1 MHFWLNKRRGGRL
14 ALATAG
20 AAALTVTLAVVPAHA
35 SVAALTAPA
44 PGPASAPAPGPAS
57 APAPGPASAP
67 APSPTPASTPR
78 LTTNTDAPCNVTPR
92 PGFVRCLAVVR
103 TTAAHNIMA
112 ASSNQPPATALGP
125 ADLQSAYHLPALGA
139 GQTVA
144 IVDANGDSK
153 AESDLATFRA
163 QYGLPPC
170 TAANGCFRKVD
181 QAGGTNY
188 PPDDPG
194 WALETSL
201 DLDAVSAAC
210 PKCNILLVQGNS
222 PSVSDLA
229 AAVDEAVTLGAKF
242 VSNSYGAPD
251 GSADSYNASYSHS
264 GVAIVAS
271 SGDTGYIA
279 EWPSALP
286 VVTAVG
292 GTLLTKD
299 SAVSR
304 GWDETAWDSGGSGCS
319 ATEAQ
324 PDFQAG
330 LNTDC
335 SMRAVADISADA
347 DPASGLATY
356 DTLGENGWLQV
367 GGTSLAAPLITAMY
381 AMAGTPESG
390 SYPVSYAYHDKNP
403 AADLFDVT
411 QGSNGSCGTV
421 LCTAGPGWDGPTGLG
436 TPDGLGALSS
446 GPQSVITGQATDAT
460 TGKPLAGVTVTASPG
475 GYQTQTDAGGK
486 FELDVTAGSYTVT
499 GSLYAY
505 QSAMDSVQATAN
517 QTATANLSLAELP
530 HTTLTGTVRD
540 GSGHGWPVY
549 AKIIIGGGYPGAPVY
564 TDPFTGKYSVILAAP
579 STYPVTVSA
588 AAPTVDAPPGD
599 GYQTLSS
606 QVTAG
611 SSSTTRADFTLS
623 ADKTACIAP
632 GYGYPGLNEH
642 FTSWTQGTPRDGWT
656 VTGSRDGWRFDNP
669 GNRPPPTMTTGN
681 DTFAIADSGTSGG
694 YLNSTLTSPAIDLSG
709 QLSPEL
715 SFQSEYYGA
724 PGQQGTIELSTDG
737 GGSWTPIWHHTTDD
751 VVSTSPY
758 TTIAIPAAAGKH
770 DVRIR
775 FRYSGDDA
783 WWWSVGNVHV
793 GDPGCTA
800 LPGGL
805 VSGLVTDAGT
815 GQAVAGASVTSTT
828 QPGVSGFA
836 TGTGD
841 TAVNGALYSVFS
853 PATGSQGFTATAAGY
868 SSSTASVNVTADQ
881 LTRQDFALTASATAA
896 AATRHVTS
904 AKTASAKPAPE
915 PAGQP
920 PAGQL
925 PAGQLQPVALP
936 GLHGTSYTITLIT
949 GDQVHLQTTGAGR
962 YTVNATPSAVGGDQ
976 GVRITGIA
984 TAKGTTSLQAMPS
997 LALPLMTAG
1006 QVDPGLFDLAWLAAH
1021 GDTGSGAELPVVLQS
1036 ATAAG
1041 TAAVAK
1047 TAAAVPGVKVTGVS
1061 AAADTVQVTV
1071 SAGDAAAFWSAIT
1084 GTRAARPGQ
1093 PATGLATTGLADGIT
1108 GIWLADHRTATASP
1122 QRAAER
1128 LAADQ
1133 RLYTV
1138 TETIIGPAPATGLG
1152 CGPQET
1158 LCISPIDQ
1166 GMFGVSGAAA
1176 DTGFPAA
1183 SFVCSSQTAGGPC
1196 TAYQVTYQVPAGI
1209 YLVDGFANVDQGSDT
1224 DGLDMTI
1231 PQLAVI
1237 GDTSFTIDV
1246 NKARKLAVTT
1256 PRPSSSVS
1264 FATQEERV
1272 TPDGT
1277 AAFGGTIFFYGFQN
1291 EWVVRTGGPVTVGT
1305 FNFSAQWL
1313 REAPVITMSVGGSA
1327 LNPYYPYYV
1336 DDPADPAFKRFT
1348 GSQTRQLVAAGI
1360 GSAADFA
1367 RVDVRGKLALVG
1379 LDPAAGG
1386 CIVEGSQ
1393 ITNALNAG
1401 AAGVIIDPTL
1411 PSSVVSDIG
1420 SCWMPIIA
1428 DWMVENSG
1436 NPPQLPFV
1444 SVPEADA
1451 THLRQLLAGGPVSIT
1466 VTDSGTPA
1474 YQYDLKFYTE
1484 GGMPADPGYTVTTR
1498 DLAQVDTSLHS
1509 DVPSLVDWS
1518 DAANWPD
1525 ERFIIRSGA
1534 KLHSQAA
1541 QTQYYGPLSPAE
1553 VWQRSPEVR
1562 TGEQSATGIFSQ
1574 RGRTTDDWFSRPAT
1588 PGAVTVSPEISQA
1601 QPGLWEPEAL
1611 CAFCRQGDVFY
1622 PIYYQVGQDP
1632 SVQDGAYIFDASKAH
1647 LYAGGQEIQPVPAGG
1662 VPAYTLPSGPTNY
1675 RFTMTRGNTT
1685 TDWSFGSATPTATH
1699 IPASL
1704 ACAGTILVKST
1715 APCAPMPLIL
1725 LRYNAFTNPANGVTA
1740 GGPHQIDVTPYYQD
1754 GGSAASITSLRL
1766 WISTDGGTTWQE
1778 VHVTRHAG
1786 SYTGRYQLPARA
1798 AAGGS
1803 VSLRAQATD
1812 SADTTVSQIVLN
1824 GYSIIG

>member
-1 MHFWLNKRRGGRL
+1 MTSPTCPADKPVRRRGRL

-35 SVAALTAPA
+35 SAAAVTAQAPA
-44 PGPASAPAPGPAS
+44 PAPV
-57 APAPGPASAP
+57 
-67 APSPTPASTPR
+67 
-78 LTTNTDAPCNVTPR
+78 LTANTNAPCNVTPR
-92 PGFVRCLAVVR
+92 SGFARCLAVVR

-112 ASSNQPPATALGP
+112 ASSSQPPATALGP

-170 TAANGCFRKVD
+170 TAADGCFRKVD

-188 PPDDPG
+188 PPDDSG
-194 WALETSL
+194 WGLETSL

-210 PKCNILLVQGNS
+210 PKCNILLVEGNS
-222 PSVSDLA
+222 PSISDLA

-251 GSADSYNASYSHS
+251 GSGDSYNASYTHT

-271 SGDTGYIA
+271 SGDAGNIV

-286 VVTAVG
+286 VVTAAG

-299 SAVSR
+299 TAVSR
-304 GWDETAWDSGGSGCS
+304 GWDESAWDSGGSGCS
-319 ATEAQ
+319 ATEPQ

-330 LNTDC
+330 LSTGC

-381 AMAGTPESG
+381 AMAGTPVSG

-475 GYQTQTDAGGK
+475 SYQTQTDASGK
-486 FELDVTAGSYTVT
+486 YELDVTAGSYTVT
-499 GSLYAY
+499 GSLYAF
-505 QSAMDSVQATAN
+505 QTATDSVQATAN
-517 QTATANLSLAELP
+517 QTVTANLSLAELP

-549 AKIIIGGGYPGAPVY
+549 ARITIGGGYPGAPIY
-564 TDPFTGKYSVILAAP
+564 TDPFTGKYSVVLAAP
-579 STYPVTVSA
+579 STYPITISA
-588 AAPTVDAPPGD
+588 AAPAVGAPPGD
-599 GYQTLSS
+599 GYRTLSS

-611 SSSTTRADFTLS
+611 TSSITKADFALS

-642 FTSWTQGTPRDGWT
+642 FTSWTGDTPRDGWT
-656 VTGSRDGWRFDNP
+656 VTGSSDGWRFDNP

-694 YLNSTLTSPAIDLSG
+694 HMNSTLTSPAIDLSG
-709 QLSPEL
+709 QHSPEL

-770 DVRIR
+770 DVRVR
-775 FRYSGDDA
+775 FRYSGDDS
-783 WWWSVGNVHV
+783 WWWSVGNIHV
-793 GDPGCTA
+793 GDPDCTA

-805 VSGLVTDAGT
+805 VSGLVTAAGS
-815 GQAVAGASVTSTT
+815 GQPVAGASVTSTT
-828 QPGVSGFA
+828 QPDVSGFA

-841 TAVNGALYSVFS
+841 AAVSGALYSVFS
-853 PATGSQGFTATAAGY
+853 PATGSQSFTAAADGY
-868 SSSTASVNVTADQ
+868 ASSTASVNVTADQ
-881 LTRQDFALTASATAA
+881 LSRQDFALTASAS
-896 AATRHVTS
+896 AATPVKTPPAQTAP
-904 AKTASAKPAPE
+904 AKTAP
-915 PAGQP
+915 G

-925 PAGQLQPVALP
+925 PPVTLP

-949 GDQVHLQTTGAGR
+949 GDQVHLQATGAGR
-962 YTVNATPSAVGGDQ
+962 YTIDATPSSVGGDQ
-976 GVRITGIA
+976 GVRITGI
-984 TAKGTTSLQAMPS
+984 TGRDGTTSLQAVPS
-997 LALPLMTAG
+997 LALPLMTG
-1006 QVDPGLFDLAWLAAH
+1006 GKVDPGLFDLAWLAAH
-1021 GDTGSGAELPVVLQS
+1021 DDTGSGAELPVILQS
-1036 ATAAG
+1036 GAAADA
-1041 TAAVAK
+1041 AAVAK

-1071 SAGDAAAFWSAIT
+1071 SADHAAAFWSAIT
-1084 GTRAARPGQ
+1084 GTRTARPGLA
-1093 PATGLATTGLADGIT
+1093 ATGLAATGLAGGIT
-1108 GIWLADHRTATASP
+1108 GIWLAGHRTATASP
-1122 QRAAER
+1122 H

-1133 RLYTV
+1133 PLYTV
-1138 TETIIGPAPATGLG
+1138 TETIVGPAPATGLG
-1152 CGPQET
+1152 CGPAET
-1158 LCISPIDQ
+1158 LCISPSEQ
-1166 GMFGVSGAAA
+1166 GMFGVTGAAA

-1183 SFVCSSQTAGGPC
+1183 SFVCSSQAAGGPC
-1196 TAYQVTYQVPAGI
+1196 TAYQVTYRVPVGV
-1209 YLVDGFANVDQGSDT
+1209 YLVDGFANVDQGPDSE
-1224 DGLDMTI
+1224 GVDMTI
-1231 PQLAVI
+1231 PQLAVT

-1246 NKARKLAVTT
+1246 NKARKLTVTT
-1256 PRPSSSVS
+1256 PRPSASVS

-1313 REAPVITMSVGGSA
+1313 REAPVISMSVAGTA

-1379 LDPAAGG
+1379 LDPAAAG
-1386 CIVEGSQ
+1386 CLVEASQ

-1401 AAGVIIDPTL
+1401 AAGVIVDPTI
-1411 PSSVVSDIG
+1411 PAGVVADIS

-1428 DWMVENSG
+1428 DWMVAGSSVS
-1436 NPPQLPFV
+1436 PPQLPFV

-1451 THLRQLLAGGPVSIT
+1451 THLRQLLARGPVSIT

-1474 YQYDLKFYTE
+1474 YQYDLKFYSE
-1484 GGMPADPGYTVTTR
+1484 GGMPVNPAYTVTGR
-1498 DLAQVDTSLHS
+1498 DLAQVDTTLHS
-1509 DVPSLVDWS
+1509 DVPSLADWS
-1518 DAANWPD
+1518 DAANRPD
-1525 ERFIIRSGA
+1525 ERFVIRSGA

-1553 VWQRSPEVR
+1553 VWQRGTEVR
-1562 TGEQSATGIFSQ
+1562 GGAQSAIGIFSQ
-1574 RGRTTDDWFSRPAT
+1574 SNRTTDDWFSRPAA
-1588 PGAVTVSPEISQA
+1588 PGAVTASPEVSQA

-1622 PIYYQVGQDP
+1622 PIYYQVSQDP
-1632 SVQDGAYIFDASKAH
+1632 YVLDGAYIFDTSHAH
-1647 LYAGGQEIQPVPAGG
+1647 LYSGGQEIKPVSVSG
-1662 VPAYTLPSGPTNY
+1662 VPAYNLSSAQASY
-1675 RFTMTRGNTT
+1675 RFTMAQGNTT
-1685 TDWSFGSATPTATH
+1685 TDWTFGSATPTATQTPS
-1699 IPASL
+1699 IFG
-1704 ACAGTILVKST
+1704 CAGTLLLSSP
-1715 APCAPMPLIL
+1715 APCAPTPLIL
-1725 LRYNAFTNPANGVTA
+1725 LRYNPYTDPANEVTA
-1740 GGPHQIDVTPYYQD
+1740 GAPHQIDVTPYYQS
-1754 GGSAASITSLRL
+1754 GSTAASITSLRL

-1778 VHVTRHAG
+1778 VHMIGHDSG
-1786 SYTGRYQLPARA
+1786 YTGRYHLPARA
-1798 AAGGS
+1798 ATNGS
-1803 VSLRAQATD
+1803 VSLKTQATD
-1812 SADTTVSQIVLN
+1812 SAGTTVSQTVLN
-1824 GYSIIG
+1824 GYSITG

>member
-1 MHFWLNKRRGGRL
+1 MHFWLNDRRSGRL

-20 AAALTVTLAVVPAHA
+20 IAALTVTLAVVPAHA
-35 SVAALTAPA
+35 SVAA
-44 PGPASAPAPGPAS
+44 ASAPAP
-57 APAPGPASAP
+57 APATG
-67 APSPTPASTPR
+67 
-78 LTTNTDAPCNVTPR
+78 LTANTNAPCNVTPR
-92 PGFVRCLAVVR
+92 PGFARCLAVVR

-112 ASSNQPPATALGP
+112 ASSSQPAATALGP

-153 AESDLATFRA
+153 AESDLAAFRA

-170 TAANGCFRKVD
+170 TGADDCFRKVD

-188 PPDDPG
+188 PADDPG
-194 WALETSL
+194 WGLETSL

-210 PKCNILLVQGNS
+210 PKCNILLVEGNS

-229 AAVDEAVTLGAKF
+229 AAVDEAVALGAKF

-251 GSADSYNASYSHS
+251 GSGDSYNASYTHS

-271 SGDTGYIA
+271 SGDTGNIV
-279 EWPSALP
+279 EWPSGLP

-292 GTLLTKD
+292 GTRLTKD
-299 SAVSR
+299 TAVSR
-304 GWDETAWDSGGSGCS
+304 GWDESAWDSGGSGCS

-330 LNTDC
+330 LSTGC
-335 SMRAVADISADA
+335 SMRAVADISADG

-381 AMAGTPESG
+381 AMAGTPVSG
-390 SYPVSYAYHDKNP
+390 SYPVSYAYHDKDP

-475 GYQTQTDAGGK
+475 SYQTQTDASGK

-505 QSAMDSVQATAN
+505 QTATDSVQATAN

-549 AKIIIGGGYPGAPVY
+549 AQITIGGGYPGAPVY
-564 TDPFTGKYSVILAAP
+564 TDPFTGKYSVVLAAP
-579 STYPVTVSA
+579 STYPITISA
-588 AAPTVDAPPGD
+588 AAPAVDAPPGD

-611 SSSTTRADFTLS
+611 SSSITKADFTLS

-642 FTSWTQGTPRDGWT
+642 FTAWTQDTPRDGWT
-656 VTGSRDGWRFDNP
+656 VTGSRGGWRFDNP

-681 DTFAIADSGTSGG
+681 DSFAIADSGASGG

-737 GGSWTPIWHHTTDD
+737 GGSWTTIWHHTTDD

-770 DVRIR
+770 DVRVR
-775 FRYSGDDA
+775 FRYSGDDT

-793 GDPGCTA
+793 GDPDCTA

-805 VSGLVTDAGT
+805 VSGLVTGAGT

-836 TGTGD
+836 TETGD

-853 PATGSQGFTATAAGY
+853 PATGSQGFTAAAAGY
-868 SSSTASVNVTADQ
+868 SSSAASVNVIADQ
-881 LTRQDFALTASATAA
+881 LTRQDFSLAASAPTSHATTAKTAA
-896 AATRHVTS
+896 A
-904 AKTASAKPAPE
+904 KTAPE
-915 PAGQP
+915 PAGQ
-920 PAGQL
+920 L
-925 PAGQLQPVALP
+925 PSVALP
-936 GLHGTSYTITLIT
+936 DLHGTSYTITLIT

-962 YTVNATPSAVGGDQ
+962 YTMNATPAPVGGDQ
-976 GVRITGIA
+976 GVRITGI
-984 TAKGTTSLQAMPS
+984 TNAKGTTSLQAMPS
-997 LALPLMTAG
+997 LALPLMTG
-1006 QVDPGLFDLAWLAAH
+1006 GKVDPGLFDLAWLAAH

-1041 TAAVAK
+1041 ATAVAK

-1061 AAADTVQVTV
+1061 PAADTVQLTV
-1071 SAGDAAAFWSAIT
+1071 SAGHAAAFWSVIT
-1084 GTRAARPGQ
+1084 GTRSARPGQ
-1093 PATGLATTGLADGIT
+1093 PAATLAAGIA
-1108 GIWLADHRTATASP
+1108 GIWLAGHRTATASP
-1122 QRAAER
+1122 R

-1138 TETIIGPAPATGLG
+1138 TETILGPAPATGLG
-1152 CGPQET
+1152 CGPVET
-1158 LCISPIDQ
+1158 LCISPLEQ

-1183 SFVCSSQTAGGPC
+1183 SFVCSSQAVGGPC
-1196 TAYQVTYQVPAGI
+1196 TAYQVTYRVPVGV
-1209 YLVDGFANVDQGSDT
+1209 YLVDGFANVDQGPDSE
-1224 DGLDMTI
+1224 GVDMTI
-1231 PQLAVI
+1231 PQLTVT

-1246 NKARKLAVTT
+1246 NKARKLTVTT

-1264 FATQEERV
+1264 FATQDERV

-1305 FNFSAQWL
+1305 FNYSTQWL
-1313 REAPVITMSVGGSA
+1313 REAPVISMSVAGAA

-1336 DDPADPAFKRFT
+1336 DDPADPAFKRFA
-1348 GSQTRQLVAAGI
+1348 GRQTRQLVAAGI

-1379 LDPAAGG
+1379 LDPAAAG

-1393 ITNALNAG
+1393 ITNALDAG

-1411 PSSVVSDIG
+1411 PAGVVSDIG

-1428 DWMVENSG
+1428 DWMVAGSSDFG

-1451 THLRQLLAGGPVSIT
+1451 THLRQLLARGPVSIT

-1474 YQYDLKFYTE
+1474 YQYDLKFYSE
-1484 GGMPADPGYTVTTR
+1484 GGMPADPGYTVTGR
-1498 DLAQVDTSLHS
+1498 DLAQVDTTLHS
-1509 DVPSLVDWS
+1509 DMPSLVDWS
-1518 DAANWPD
+1518 DAANRPD
-1525 ERFIIRSGA
+1525 ERFVIRSGA
-1534 KLHSQAA
+1534 KLHAQAA

-1553 VWQRSPEVR
+1553 VWQHGAEVR
-1562 TGEQSATGIFSQ
+1562 GGAQSATGIFSQ
-1574 RGRTTDDWFSRPAT
+1574 SDRTVDDWFSRPAT
-1588 PGAVTVSPEISQA
+1588 PGAVAVSPELSQA

-1622 PIYYQVGQDP
+1622 PIYYQVSQDP
-1632 SVQDGAYIFDASKAH
+1632 YVQDGAYIFDTSKAH
-1647 LYAGGQEIQPVPAGG
+1647 LYSGGQEIKPVPVGG
-1662 VPAYTLPSGPTNY
+1662 VPAYTLPSGPANY
-1675 RFTMTRGNTT
+1675 RFTMTQANTT
-1685 TDWSFGSATPTATH
+1685 TDWSFGSATPTATQTPS
-1699 IPASL
+1699 IFG
-1704 ACAGTILVKST
+1704 CAGTILVKST
-1715 APCAPMPLIL
+1715 APCAPTPLIL

-1740 GGPHQIDVTPYYQD
+1740 GGPHQIDVIPYYQA
-1754 GGSAASITSLRL
+1754 GGTAASITSLRL

-1778 VHVTRHAG
+1778 VHVSRHDG
-1786 SYTGRYQLPARA
+1786 GYTGRYRLPARA
-1798 AAGGS
+1798 ATSGS
-1803 VSLRAQATD
+1803 VSLKTQATD
-1812 SADTTVSQIVLN
+1812 SAGTTVSQTVLN
-1824 GYSIIG
+1824 GYSITG